1 MVKLRLLS
9 DEQQFTILRQR
20 PQTVV
25 DDQFQLV
32 DLIADGVEL
41 GFDSVV
47 IGYSLL
53 MLISYLICPF
63 ASLYQRLH
71 TLLDGTGAL
80 GYLLD
85 DLLVAYIGI

>member
-47 IGYSLL
+47 IG
-53 MLISYLICPF
+53 IAF
-63 ASLYQRLH
+63 
-71 TLLDGTGAL
+71 
-80 GYLLD
+80 
-85 DLLVAYIGI
+85 